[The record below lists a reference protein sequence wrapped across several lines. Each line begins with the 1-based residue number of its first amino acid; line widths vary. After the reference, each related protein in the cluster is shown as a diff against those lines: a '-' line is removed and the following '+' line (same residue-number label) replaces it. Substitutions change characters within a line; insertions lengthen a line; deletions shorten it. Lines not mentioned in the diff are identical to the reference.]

1 MALSDR
7 NLGSRR
13 AGSGAYLLMRA
24 SAVAIA
30 GGAFLLIALIAAL
43 PRLGYGPWQALFH
56 ETAVRIVLAGW
67 LSAVALH
74 AYLGCDS
81 ILKDYVPNTL
91 ARFMGLMAIAAGLLA
106 LVVYGMV
113 AVWA

>member
-13 AGSGAYLLMRA
+13 AGSGAYLLVRA

-30 GGAFLLIALIAAL
+30 GGALALMALIAEL
-43 PRLGYGPWQALFH
+43 PRFGYGPWQALFRK
-56 ETAVRIVLAGW
+56 TAVRILLAGW

-81 ILKDYVPNTL
+81 ILKDYVHNTF
-91 ARFMGLMAIAAGLLA
+91 ARLVGLMVIALSLLA

>member
-24 SAVAIA
+24 SAVAIG
-30 GGAFLLIALIAAL
+30 GGAFVLIALIADL
-43 PRLGYGPWQALFH
+43 PHWGYGPWRALFR
-56 ETAVRIVLAGW
+56 ETAVRTLWVGW
-67 LSAVALH
+67 LSAVAGH

-81 ILKDYVPNTL
+81 ILKDYVHSAF
-91 ARFMGLMAIAAGLLA
+91 ARFVGLMAIAIILLT